1 MIITIDGPV
10 ATGKTTIAK
19 LLAERIGFIYI
30 ETGAMYRCATIALL
44 HSGVSLDDEKA
55 VAAVMDSFQFDMRLD
70 RGECRYFFLD
80 EDITL
85 QIRGHVIADAVSK
98 VSALPAVRHRLVEL
112 QRQMAEG
119 LNAVFEG
126 RDMGSVVFP
135 NAYLKVFL
143 TGNDDVRALRRYGE
157 TCRRFPEEARNLTLD
172 QVKKEMLER
181 DAYDMSRVT
190 SPLIQPDGALVID
203 TSALTVDE
211 VVQAIIDFKDSMT
224 VAQEGLN

>member
-19 LLAERIGFIYI
+19 RLAERIGFIYI
-30 ETGAMYRCATIALL
+30 ETGAMYRCATMALL
-44 HSGVSLDDEKA
+44 RSGVKLEDEEA
-55 VAAVMDSFQFDMRLD
+55 VATIMESFQFDMRLD
-70 RGECRYFFLD
+70 RGECRYFFQD

-85 QIRGHVIADAVSK
+85 QIRGHTVADAVSK
-98 VSALPAVRHRLVEL
+98 VSAIPSVRRRLVEL

-143 TGNDDVRALRRYGE
+143 TGDDDVRALRRYAE
-157 TCRRFPEEARNLTLD
+157 NCRRFPEEAKNFTLE

-181 DAYDMSRVT
+181 DVYDMSRVT

-211 VVQAIIDFKDSMT
+211 IVQVIIDFKDTMT
-224 VAQEGLN
+224 VAQEGQN

>member
-55 VAAVMDSFQFDMRLD
+55 VAALMGSFQFDMRLD

-85 QIRGHVIADAVSK
+85 QIRGHVVADAVSK

-112 QRQMAEG
+112 QRHMAEG

-143 TGNDDVRALRRYGE
+143 TGDDDVRALRRYTE
-157 TCRRFPEEARNLTLD
+157 NCRRFPEDARNFTLE
-172 QVKKEMLER
+172 QVKSEMLER

-203 TSALTVDE
+203 TSTLTVDE
-211 VVQAIIDFKDSMT
+211 VVQAIIDFKDTMT
-224 VAQEGLN
+224 VAQEGQN